1 MTTTTEQRRAT
12 WLANTWTRPG
22 NSNVFKTTEQRAEL
36 TRVVTLLDQNPDPTD
51 KTAGRG
57 LKSHLRVLDALQGTA
72 PKFGGPFIPIYKG
85 KQALLKPWGGETG
98 LPPCTEIARIQ
109 EGYAYQRDDYRGPAV
124 ILDRNGAWIGS
135 TGTALVAHGPLQHA
149 GECEPAASGTK
160 PGYYLERVYPWTEPG
175 MPSPLGNAEVG
186 SDVWVPAPTAGLLA
200 ELANAER
207 WPDATALDS
216 WTGTPITLTEWGR
229 FIREARRYA
238 LENYGY
244 GSSAYL
250 AIKEAFAMSLAM
262 MAGEL
267 AADTTR
273 PVRVWK
279 KCWMQRIDWRH
290 QIITHSAVATWRTMD
305 RCLDLAGGNPDLAPI
320 GMRNKDELIIPDNG
334 AAELFTTTPYPGG
347 TRPPVRI
354 DPTGVEL
361 GTWKIKGRQDWQA

>member
-1 MTTTTEQRRAT
+1 
-12 WLANTWTRPG
+12 
-22 NSNVFKTTEQRAEL
+22 
-36 TRVVTLLDQNPDPTD
+36 
-51 KTAGRG
+51 
-57 LKSHLRVLDALQGTA
+57 
-72 PKFGGPFIPIYKG
+72 
-85 KQALLKPWGGETG
+85 
-98 LPPCTEIARIQ
+98 
-109 EGYAYQRDDYRGPAV
+109 
-124 ILDRNGAWIGS
+124 
-135 TGTALVAHGPLQHA
+135 
-149 GECEPAASGTK
+149 
-160 PGYYLERVYPWTEPG
+160 
-175 MPSPLGNAEVG
+175 
-186 SDVWVPAPTAGLLA
+186 
-200 ELANAER
+200 
-207 WPDATALDS
+207 
-216 WTGTPITLTEWGR
+216 LTEWGR